1 MGGTTTTTVFN
12 PDKKEILTI
21 RECLAPAMAITEQED
36 ADQYLADYVAY
47 IQKHL
52 DKEPRRDGL
61 TAEEIANI
69 NIGYYAGYYDHE
81 TRACV
86 ERLFR
91 CAHPIFGSVA
101 KNGSPTNEQAL
112 AAGAALASHN
122 QT

>member
-1 MGGTTTTTVFN
+1 MTTFN

-21 RECLAPAMAITEQED
+21 RECLAPAMAITEQAD

-47 IQKHL
+47 IKNGL
-52 DKEPRRDGL
+52 EEEREDDGL

-69 NIGYYAGYYDHE
+69 NIGYYTGYYDNE
-81 TRACV
+81 TRARV

-101 KNGSPTNEQAL
+101 KNGSPTAEQAL
-112 AAGAALASHN
+112 AAGAQAARADHDRG
-122 QT
+122 